1 MNIADKL
8 YTEWAWRTKSGIP
21 DINSPEDKS
30 ILNDILSELN
40 IPINEKVNIITEED
54 DLYDRKIAIS
64 LFGDQSQI
72 SSIPDVNNKITIK
85 PGDFTVT
92 NSDDL
97 RIWKELYKVKPPKKD
112 KDITS
117 AGSAGVGNGEIALYW
132 LLKWSGIANVNDG
145 RGGGD
150 PDIKI
155 GSGKDYLGLE
165 VKSYDT
171 KAISLGRFGSDEKN
185 RTVLSTILG
194 IDILVSDLTGE
205 KRKPSVDTFNKK
217 ELTRAFDTFSKFS
230 ANSNL
235 RQEAS
240 KFPVLQ
246 SIYNAVDG
254 VLKQLNL
261 PPDLE
266 PSQGAAAILRNLLLS
281 KASTKPGFGGY
292 MVNVSDVGKITFDQ
306 VTQEKINSVS
316 DETILNSVYANGA
329 SLIINSNALFG

>member
-1 MNIADKL
+1 MNVTDKL
-8 YTEWAWRTKSGIP
+8 YTEWAWRTKSGVP
-21 DINSPEDKS
+21 DINNPEDKV

-40 IPINEKVNIITEED
+40 VPVNEKVNIITEEG
-54 DLYDRKIAIS
+54 DLYDRKIAIE
-64 LFGDQSQI
+64 LFGDQSKI
-72 SSIPDVNNKITIK
+72 SDIPDVQNKITIK

-92 NSDDL
+92 GDDFI
-97 RIWKELYKVKPPKKD
+97 IWKQLYPVKPPKKD

-132 LLKWSGIANVNDG
+132 LLKWSGIANVKDG
-145 RGGGD
+145 RFKGD

-155 GSGKDYLGLE
+155 GSDLGLE
-165 VKSYDT
+165 VKAYDT
-171 KAISLGRFGSDEKN
+171 KAISLGRFGSDKSN
-185 RTVLSTILG
+185 RSVLSTVLG
-194 IDILVSDLTGE
+194 VDTLVSDLTGE

-230 ANSNL
+230 ANPNL

-246 SIYNAVDG
+246 SIYNTVDG

-292 MVNVSDVGKITFDQ
+292 MVNVSDGGKITFDQ

>member
-1 MNIADKL
+1 MNITDRL

-21 DINSPEDKS
+21 DINNPEDKA
-30 ILNDILSELN
+30 ILDAILAEMSLPLNEKLN
-40 IPINEKVNIITEED
+40 IVTEED
-54 DLYDRKIAIS
+54 DLYDRKIAIT
-64 LFGDQSQI
+64 LFGDQSKI
-72 SSIPDVNNKITIK
+72 SDIPDVKNKIVIK

-92 NSDDL
+92 GDDL
-97 RIWKELYKVKPPKKD
+97 KVWKKLYSVKPPKKD

-132 LLKWSGIANVNDG
+132 MLKWSGIANVRDG

-150 PDIKI
+150 PDIKV
-155 GSGKDYLGLE
+155 GNLGLE
-165 VKSYDT
+165 VKAYET
-171 KAISLGRFGSDEKN
+171 KAISLGRFGSDKSN
-185 RTVLSTILG
+185 RSVLSTVLG
-194 IDILVSDLTGE
+194 VDTLVSDLTGE
-205 KRKPSVDTFNKK
+205 KRKPSVDTFNKR

-246 SIYNAVDG
+246 SIYNTVDG

-292 MVNVSDVGKITFDQ
+292 MVNVSDGGRITFDQ
-306 VTQEKINSVS
+306 VTEEKINSVS

>member
-1 MNIADKL
+1 MNVVDKL

-21 DINSPEDKS
+21 DINNPEDKA
-30 ILNDILSELN
+30 ILDNIIAELN
-40 IPINEKVNIITEED
+40 IPVNEEINVITEED
-54 DLYDRKIAIS
+54 DLYDRKIAIT
-64 LFGDQSQI
+64 LFGDQSKI
-72 SSIPDVNNKITIK
+72 SDIPEVKNKITIK

-92 NSDDL
+92 GDDL
-97 RIWKELYKVKPPKKD
+97 KVWKKLYPVKPPKKD

-132 LLKWSGIANVNDG
+132 LLKWSGISNVADG

-150 PDIKI
+150 PDIKV
-155 GSGKDYLGLE
+155 GSGLGLE

-171 KAISLGRFGSDEKN
+171 KAISLGRFGSDKSN
-185 RTVLSTILG
+185 RAVLSTVLG
-194 IDILVSDLTGE
+194 VDTLVSNLAGE
-205 KRKPSVDTFNKK
+205 KRKPSVDTFNKR

-230 ANSNL
+230 SNSNL
-235 RQEAS
+235 RQAAS
-240 KFPVLQ
+240 EFQVLQ
-246 SIYNAVDG
+246 SIYNTVDG
-254 VLKQLNL
+254 VLEQLNL
-261 PPDLE
+261 PTDLE

-292 MVNVSDVGKITFDQ
+292 MVNVSDGGRITFDQ
-306 VTQEKINSVS
+306 VTEEKINSVS

>member
-1 MNIADKL
+1 MNVVDKL

-21 DINSPEDKS
+21 DINNPDDKA
-30 ILNDILSELN
+30 ILDNIIAELN
-40 IPINEKVNIITEED
+40 IPVNEEINVITEED
-54 DLYDRKIAIS
+54 DLYDRKIAIT
-64 LFGDQSQI
+64 LFGDQSKI
-72 SSIPDVNNKITIK
+72 SDIPEVKNKITIK

-92 NSDDL
+92 GDDL
-97 RIWKELYKVKPPKKD
+97 KVWKKLYPVKPPKKD

-132 LLKWSGIANVNDG
+132 LLKWSGISNVADG

-150 PDIKI
+150 PDIKV
-155 GSGKDYLGLE
+155 GSGLGLE

-171 KAISLGRFGSDEKN
+171 KAISLGRFGSDKSN
-185 RTVLSTILG
+185 RAVLSTVLG
-194 IDILVSDLTGE
+194 VDTLVSNLTGE
-205 KRKPSVDTFNKK
+205 KRKPSVDTFNKR

-230 ANSNL
+230 SNSNL
-235 RQEAS
+235 RQAAS
-240 KFPVLQ
+240 EFQVLQ
-246 SIYNAVDG
+246 SIYKTVDG
-254 VLKQLNL
+254 VLEQLNL
-261 PPDLE
+261 PTDLE

-292 MVNVSDVGKITFDQ
+292 MVNVSDGGRITFDQ
-306 VTQEKINSVS
+306 VTEEKINSVS